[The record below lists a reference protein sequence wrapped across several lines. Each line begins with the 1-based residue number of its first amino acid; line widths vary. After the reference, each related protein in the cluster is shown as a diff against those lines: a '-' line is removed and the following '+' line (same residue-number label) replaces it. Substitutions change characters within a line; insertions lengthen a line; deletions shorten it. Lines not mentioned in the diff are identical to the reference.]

1 MTTSACHSR
10 MRRAILR
17 RFSSVTI
24 SSPSWLS
31 STSVSMPRMRAACW
45 ASDRRRMAR
54 GPPAITEWP
63 MSPLVTD
70 THLNLWPRAAHFAAT
85 PAVSSSQSSGCAPKV
100 MMRSLPSAAAAG
112 LAQAAVAT
120 NAVRAARAGLRRFFP
135 ARAWLLMPPP
145 PLSRG
150 VLRRT
155 PEPPAVCA
163 GVNPAPRAAFI
174 SWILPGRA
182 VAILAP
188 MSERPLLGIDA
199 GGTKLLLLAQW
210 SDHRDVDRVPT
221 GSAFTGRHL
230 DAEIDRFVSALG
242 TAPVGAGVAVPGLI
256 AADGSVQTCDVL
268 PLLVG
273 WRAEALGRLCPVRLL
288 NDVAAAS
295 LEELHDLP
303 AGSTAAVVMAGTG
316 IGAAFVADG
325 RPFRG
330 ACGWAGELGS
340 IPIAGPEGVATL
352 DQLASGAAILK
363 RLGGGAG
370 SVLTRAAAKD
380 PAVLQAL
387 RVGGEALGLGLATV
401 IDLLNPS
408 VVAVGGGSLELPGY
422 LEAAVES
429 AARHSMPELWKVC
442 EVRRVRQGELTAAL
456 GALRAIGAE
465 LV

>member
-1 MTTSACHSR
+1 
-10 MRRAILR
+10 
-17 RFSSVTI
+17 
-24 SSPSWLS
+24 
-31 STSVSMPRMRAACW
+31 
-45 ASDRRRMAR
+45 
-54 GPPAITEWP
+54 
-63 MSPLVTD
+63 
-70 THLNLWPRAAHFAAT
+70 
-85 PAVSSSQSSGCAPKV
+85 
-100 MMRSLPSAAAAG
+100 
-112 LAQAAVAT
+112 
-120 NAVRAARAGLRRFFP
+120 
-135 ARAWLLMPPP
+135 
-145 PLSRG
+145 
-150 VLRRT
+150 
-155 PEPPAVCA
+155 
-163 GVNPAPRAAFI
+163 
-174 SWILPGRA
+174 
-182 VAILAP
+182 

-242 TAPVGAGVAVPGLI
+242 TAPVGAGVAVPGLV

-330 ACGWAGELGS
+330 ARGWAGELGS